1 MNNMKVEGFI
11 LCKCESFKPLI
22 LARVSV
28 RTGFIAIIIDD
39 TTQCYRSFLL
49 SKEAKILLKN
59 RSKYIGIEKKEKEK
73 KWQLFSSYKSDSAK
87 KQR

>member
-1 MNNMKVEGFI
+1 MKVEGFI

-28 RTGFIAIIIDD
+28 RTGFIAIIFDD

-49 SKEAKILLKN
+49 SKEAKILLKKISN
-59 RSKYIGIEKKEKEK
+59 HSATEKKEREK
-73 KWQLFSSYKSDSAK
+73 L
-87 KQR
+87 

>member
-1 MNNMKVEGFI
+1 MKVKGFI
-11 LCKCESFKPLI
+11 LCKYDSFKPLI

-49 SKEAKILLKN
+49 GKEAKTLLKKISN
-59 RSKYIGIEKKEKEK
+59 HSATEKKGKREVVRVIMKRTKRER
-73 KWQLFSSYKSDSAK
+73 LTTILYL
-87 KQR
+87 